1 MEYLILTGAI
11 CIFVILVFF
20 LEWKR
25 NSAEE
30 KQFIKKLYEDYEVL
44 SEKEYAPER
53 FARMGS
59 YYERHKK
66 EGQIDDITWNDL
78 EMDDLF
84 RRMNYTLSASGEEYL
99 YYVLRTPKLD
109 TEELGRLEEGVAFF
123 GENPKERV
131 RIQLLLRKLGYTG
144 KFSLYDYLE
153 HLEDLGER
161 SNRKNIFCNL
171 LFLPLIGCLWV
182 NFSLGILGIVILTIY
197 NILTY
202 FQGKGRDRPLY
213 CQLCLYYQ
221 AAGCM

>member
-66 EGQIDDITWNDL
+66 EGQID
-78 EMDDLF
+78 
-84 RRMNYTLSASGEEYL
+84 
-99 YYVLRTPKLD
+99 
-109 TEELGRLEEGVAFF
+109 
-123 GENPKERV
+123 
-131 RIQLLLRKLGYTG
+131 
-144 KFSLYDYLE
+144 
-153 HLEDLGER
+153 
-161 SNRKNIFCNL
+161 
-171 LFLPLIGCLWV
+171 
-182 NFSLGILGIVILTIY
+182 
-197 NILTY
+197 
-202 FQGKGRDRPLY
+202 
-213 CQLCLYYQ
+213 
-221 AAGCM
+221 